1 MILPWNTVQR
11 ISENERQIRRTADQA
26 CLLEFQT
33 NSSFLPRLPLGAALV
48 GLGTQNAS
56 FYDDLLIR

>member
-1 MILPWNTVQR
+1 MVCRFRSN
-11 ISENERQIRRTADQA
+11 
-26 CLLEFQT
+26 
-33 NSSFLPRLPLGAALV
+33 RLPLGAALV